1 MNNVLYICLAII
13 FVAILLLFAFI
24 IYHQMLLLNEV
35 NKRLMLMTKESIERE
50 RLTQEEYAALLSN
63 YQNSVNEQTTVQQEE
78 ALELIDDDEPFSP
91 HDYNR

>member
-13 FVAILLLFAFI
+13 VVAILLLFAFI

-35 NKRLMLMTKESIERE
+35 NKRLMLMTRESIDSE
-50 RLTQEEYAALLSN
+50 RLTQEEYASLLSD
-63 YQNSVNEQTTVQQEE
+63 YQNKVNEQSTVQQEE
-78 ALELIDDDEPFSP
+78 SLELIDDEPFSP

>member
-1 MNNVLYICLAII
+1 MNSVLYICLAVIV
-13 FVAILLLFAFI
+13 VAILLLFAFI

-50 RLTQEEYAALLSN
+50 RLTQEEYTALLSN

-78 ALELIDDDEPFSP
+78 ALELIDDEPFSP

>member
-13 FVAILLLFAFI
+13 IVAILLLFAFI

-50 RLTQEEYAALLSN
+50 RLTQEEYTSLLSE
-63 YQNSVNEQTTVQQEE
+63 YQNRVNEQTTVQQEE
-78 ALELIDDDEPFSP
+78 PLEFIDDEPFSP